1 MKSDRLEVKFD
12 SNVSEVTEEIAG
24 CGNVDTAVVWT
35 PLDVQ
40 PEELSKG
47 EPININEESRCD
59 EASPEEATPGKYFKL
74 KKLLDISWH
83 SKCKGKNVESHQ
95 GIEKMWREALF
106 KLLLIKFF
114 TKQ

>member
-24 CGNVDTAVVWT
+24 CGTVDTPVVWK
-35 PLDVQ
+35 PLDVR

-59 EASPEEATPGKYFKL
+59 EKAGPEEATPGKYFKL
-74 KKLLDISWH
+74 KKLLDSSWH
-83 SKCKGKNVESHQ
+83 SKC
-95 GIEKMWREALF
+95 
-106 KLLLIKFF
+106 
-114 TKQ
+114 